1 MKRHFHRVS
10 WNPPE
15 RWMLGGPPPGGRI
28 MLDVILD
35 CLGALLLLGQAA
47 WVLASKEIDVV

>member
-1 MKRHFHRVS
+1 
-10 WNPPE
+10 
-15 RWMLGGPPPGGRI
+15 MLGEPPPGGRI
-28 MLDVILD
+28 MLDLILD